1 MRVLL
6 DTNII
11 IYREDNRK
19 ISNYSIGHLFR
30 WLDRLKYDKV
40 IHQFTIDELE
50 KFKDAQLREAMR
62 IKLESYQV
70 LKSVKKPD
78 SQFLSKINNFTDN
91 TPNDDIDNCLLYELF
106 LGHVDIFITEDRRL
120 RRKADFVGVGDRVY
134 SINSFI
140 SKVSQEYP
148 SWIEYKALSVE
159 KVSFCDVDVTDSF
172 FDSFRNAYDGFDKW
186 FARKCDEEVYICRTD
201 ENRIL
206 GFLYLKV
213 EGETENY
220 TDIMPCFHPCRRLKI
235 GTFKVESTGFRLGER
250 FIKIIFDNAIMQ
262 NVDEIYVT
270 MFMDKQE
277 LIALKDLLQRWGFKL
292 YGYKTVKAKK
302 EEVLVKK
309 LHYYSE
315 SVSPKENFPNIRY
328 YTNKYILPIFP
339 EYHTDLLPDSQLNT
353 EKKLN
358 LISNVAHRYALQKV
372 YISFGNAD
380 GVRPGDLLL
389 FYRTGK
395 NTGRKQYESVI
406 TTVGVIEK
414 IWVNPKSKKELF
426 DLCQNRS
433 VFSATDLD
441 KIWED
446 HSSRLTVIK
455 FIVVKSLVKKPTLKY
470 LWEKNIINEGKGPR
484 PFTKITDQQF
494 DDILE
499 KGLTKI
505 KFIDR

>member
-40 IHQFTIDELE
+40 IHQFTINELE
-50 KFKDAQLREAMR
+50 KFKDVQLRETMR
-62 IKLESYQV
+62 IKLESYQI
-70 LKSVKKPD
+70 LKSVKRPD
-78 SQFLSKINNFTDN
+78 WHFLSKINNFADN
-91 TPNDDIDNCLLYELF
+91 TSNDDIDNCLLYELY

-120 RRKADFVGVGDRVY
+120 RRKADFVGLGDKVY

-140 SKVSQEYP
+140 TKVSQEFP
-148 SWIEYKALSVE
+148 SLIEYKALSVK
-159 KVSFCDVDVTDSF
+159 KVYFCDIDVSDSF

-186 FARKCDEEVYICRTD
+186 FARKCDEEAYICRTE

-206 GFLYLKV
+206 GFLYLKF
-213 EGETENY
+213 EDKTENY
-220 TDIMPCFHPCRRLKI
+220 NDIIPCFHPCRRLKI

-270 MFMDKQE
+270 MFSDKQE
-277 LIALKDLLQRWGFKL
+277 LIALKDLLQRWGFVL
-292 YGYKTVKAKK
+292 YGYKIVKEKK

-315 SVSPKENFPNIRY
+315 SASPKENFPNIRY
-328 YTNKYILPIFP
+328 YANKYILPIYP
-339 EYHTDLLPDSQLNT
+339 EYHTDLLPDSRLNT
-353 EKKLN
+353 EKELN

-372 YISFGNAD
+372 YISFGDASR
-380 GVRPGDLLL
+380 VRPGDFIL
-389 FYRTGK
+389 FYRLG
-395 NTGRKQYESVI
+395 NNPGRKQYESVI
-406 TTVGVIEK
+406 TTVGIIEK
-414 IWVNPKSKKELF
+414 IWINPRSKNELF
-426 DLCQNRS
+426 ELCQNRS
-433 VFSATDLD
+433 VFSANELD
-441 KIWED
+441 KMWEK
-446 HSSRLTVIK
+446 HSNKLAVIK
-455 FIVVKSLVKKPTLKY
+455 FIVVKSMVKRPTLKY
-470 LWEKNIINEGKGPR
+470 LWGKKIIEEGKGPR

-494 DDILE
+494 DDILAE
-499 KGLTKI
+499 GLTEI
-505 KFIDR
+505 NFIDR